1 MRRSLRLL
9 LVIALLAL
17 AVPLV
22 PFVAFG
28 TRLDHVVAGWLDPPP
43 SPPVLAVLEVG
54 VLAADMLLPVPSS
67 MVAAL
72 GGARLGFVVG
82 TACAWLGMTCGAAA
96 GWWLGRTAA
105 ARRLAGLEADEREE
119 FARRQRRYGPL
130 AVVLTRPLPLVAE
143 AVALVAGGT
152 GMPFRDFLA
161 AAGGGNLAVAAV
173 WTLAG
178 AIGREADSL
187 QWVLVA
193 SLAVPVAIAWLA
205 TRRGMQ
211 SPSRQL

>member
-1 MRRSLRLL
+1 MRRPLRLL
-9 LVIALLAL
+9 LVIALVAV

-22 PFVAFG
+22 PFLAFG
-28 TRLDHVVAGWLDPPP
+28 TRLDHLMAGWLDPPP
-43 SPPVLAVLEVG
+43 PVPVLAVLEVG

-67 MVAAL
+67 MVATL
-72 GGARLGFVVG
+72 GGARLGFVFG

-96 GWWLGRTAA
+96 GWWLGRIAA
-105 ARRLAGLEADEREE
+105 ARRLAGLEPDEREDL
-119 FARRQRRYGPL
+119 ARRRRYGPL
-130 AVVLTRPLPLVAE
+130 TVVLTRPLPLVAE
-143 AVALVAGGT
+143 AAAVAAGGS
-152 GMPFRDFLA
+152 GMPFHEFLA

-178 AIGREADSL
+178 ALGRQADSL

-211 SPSRQL
+211 SPRRQL

>member
-43 SPPVLAVLEVG
+43 SPPVLAALEVG

-67 MVAAL
+67 MVATL

-82 TACAWLGMTCGAAA
+82 TACA
-96 GWWLGRTAA
+96 WLGRTAA